1 MKKKKEFFDQLA
13 DSWEDQGLPPE
24 TRKRVSE
31 LVVAFGIKKGA
42 RVLDVGTGTGILH
55 PYLLE
60 AVGKSGQVFAFDYSF
75 KMLKEAKQKP
85 SKLNLLCFQASAMAV
100 PLPARL
106 CDTIV
111 CFAAFPHFANQLKAL
126 QEMARVA
133 QKGAPVIIAHL
144 MSRDELLKHHGS
156 HSPVAGDTVPE
167 ELDMWSMFQSPG
179 LTDPANNREA
189 GILFSQGI
197 ESLNKDSDIYFFKIF
212 LCLNYP

>member
-1 MKKKKEFFDQLA
+1 MKKKNKFFDQLA
-13 DSWEDQGLPPE
+13 DSWEDQSFPLD

-85 SKLNLLCFQASAMAV
+85 SKLNLFCFQASAMAV
-100 PLPARL
+100 PLPNNL
-106 CDTIV
+106 FDYII
-111 CFAAFPHFANQLKAL
+111 CFAAFPHFDHKFMAL

-133 QKGAPVIIAHL
+133 KKGAEVFIAHL
-144 MSRDELLKHHGS
+144 MSRAELIKHHGS

-167 ELDMWSMFQSPG
+167 EMDMRRMCKSAG
-179 LTDPANNREA
+179 LTDPQITEKPGLYLARA
-189 GILFSQGI
+189 L
-197 ESLNKDSDIYFFKIF
+197 KA
-212 LCLNYP
+212 

>member
-1 MKKKKEFFDQLA
+1 MKKTQAFFDQLA
-13 DSWEDQGLPPE
+13 DTWEDQSLPPE

-31 LVVAFGIKKGA
+31 LVFTFGIKKGA
-42 RVLDVGTGTGILH
+42 RILDVGTGTGILH

-75 KMLKEAKQKP
+75 KMLKEATQKP
-85 SKLNLLCFQASAMAV
+85 FKLNHLCFQASAMAV

-111 CFAAFPHFANQLKAL
+111 CFAAFPHFSNQLKAL

-133 QKGAPVIIAHL
+133 KKGAPVIIAHL
-144 MSRDELLKHHGS
+144 MSRDELLKHHGN

-167 ELDMWSMFQSPG
+167 AADMRRMCQSAG
-179 LTDPANNREA
+179 LTDPQITERPGFYLARA
-189 GILFSQGI
+189 L
-197 ESLNKDSDIYFFKIF
+197 KA
-212 LCLNYP
+212 